1 MANLAG
7 KTYEVMVAEG
17 KRWIFESE
25 HATRSAA
32 LQQAEILLGGMK
44 HDGVRVLAES
54 ERTGAQEVIFEEV
67 IDRANVIT
75 IIPIETASPCQDIAD
90 FYRFPARRTAGRL
103 LRKFLDDQGLTALEL
118 AYNAGQLMMF
128 ERNDRLFAPAM
139 SRVGGIQ
146 AKATGAKAI
155 DRTEELYKAFGQIKD
170 RARTLSDDDTY
181 PALLKAKGVNALI
194 EVVTQR
200 EKEADREFLIRGAFA
215 RLLREHGDW
224 DAKLR
229 ALIEL
234 GRGNPKASA
243 TAYLDEV
250 VAEILDGAEA
260 TKELLG
266 GQPDAAAANRVL
278 IHLSTGSCM
287 PPKNPI
293 SCIVELNH
301 MLGRLEMP
309 LSRQVLLERVAREIG
324 GTRRLTKEDHEAER
338 DAFVGLVRELVD
350 DDGLKGG
357 PGMAEAVVKRAR
369 MALSETDIDLS
380 VEKAIDRLLDIMP
393 NRAVRIGFLLDFVR
407 SPLGDKENTLVTQAL
422 ERIRLQLFQLSSLVP
437 QTTDA
442 ETVARVM
449 HGLKGRLAAWAA
461 AADLRKK
468 LAASLDGLMARGKS
482 GDGKGGA
489 KGATNTFKVDE
500 GKKAMADPT
509 GETKSIKAGEVVFEE
524 GEVGDMAFLI
534 VSGEVEIYRKNGND
548 DRVLATLGRGELIGE
563 MSLIDNHPRIASA
576 RALQDTE
583 VRIISRD
590 SLQQRLARLEQTDRV
605 LRRLI
610 AVLVSRIRGQAQ
622 SPE

>member
-1 MANLAG
+1 LANLAG
-7 KTYEVMVAEG
+7 KTYEVMVADG

-25 HATRSAA
+25 HASRSAA
-32 LQQAEILLGGMK
+32 LQQAEILLGGGK
-44 HDGVRVLAES
+44 NDGVRVVAEN

-75 IIPIETASPCQDIAD
+75 IVPIDTAAPCRDLAD

-103 LRKFLDDQGLTALEL
+103 LRTFLDDEGLTALEL
-118 AYNAGQLMMF
+118 AFNAGQLMMF

-155 DRTEELYKAFGQIKD
+155 DRIEELYKAFGQIKE
-170 RARTLSDDDTY
+170 RARKLSDDDTY
-181 PALLKAKGVNALI
+181 PALLKAKGVNDLI
-194 EVVTQR
+194 DVVTQR
-200 EKEADREFLIRGAFA
+200 ENEVDREFLIRGAFA

-234 GRGNPKASA
+234 GRGNPKAEA
-243 TAYLDEV
+243 TSYLDEV
-250 VAEILDGAEA
+250 AAEILDGAEA
-260 TKELLG
+260 VKELLG
-266 GQPDAAAANRVL
+266 GQADAAAANRML
-278 IHLSTGSCM
+278 IHLSNGNCM

-301 MLGRLEMP
+301 MLGLLELPLTRL
-309 LSRQVLLERVAREIG
+309 VLLERVAREIG
-324 GTRRLTKEDHEAER
+324 GTRRLTKEGHEAER

-369 MALSETDIDLS
+369 IALSETDVDLPA
-380 VEKAIDRLLDIMP
+380 EKAIDRLLDTMP
-393 NRAVRIGFLLDFVR
+393 NRAVRIGFLLDLAR
-407 SPLGDKENTLVTQAL
+407 SPLGDKENALITQAL
-422 ERIRLQLFQLSSLVP
+422 ERLRQQLSLLSSLVP
-437 QTTDA
+437 QTSNS
-442 ETVARVM
+442 EMVARVM
-449 HGLKGRLAAWAA
+449 HGLKGRLAEWPVS
-461 AADLRKK
+461 ADLRTKF
-468 LAASLDGLMARGKS
+468 AATLDDLMTRGKS
-482 GDGKGGA
+482 DDGKGGA
-489 KGATNTFKVDE
+489 KGATNTFKVDQ

-509 GETKSIKAGEVVFEE
+509 GESKSIKAGEILFEE

-534 VSGEVEIYRKNGND
+534 VSGEVEIYRKNGNN
-548 DRVLATLGRGELIGE
+548 DRVLATLGRGEIIGE
-563 MSLIDNHPRIASA
+563 MSLIDSQPRVASA

-583 VRIISRD
+583 VRLISRD